1 MEHRANYRL
10 LINKAFKLLR
20 HDRRIVIKLLIY
32 AALAGALNLTLPLG
46 IQSIIGLVMGARI
59 SASLAVLI
67 GIVILGTLFAG
78 WVTILQMQLAEHL
91 QQKIFQYSVTE
102 FSYKIPRIKLEALR
116 GKYAPSFV
124 NRFLDTTT
132 IQKALPK
139 ILLDLSAA
147 VLQIIFCLI
156 LLSVYHVAFIVFS
169 IMLFIA
175 LVLLLRITGMKAI
188 DFSIAES
195 KYKYR
200 ILYWLQEVS
209 RALGTF
215 KLAGGSKLPNHKSE
229 ELSRRYFHFRK
240 KRFFILV
247 RQYWIIISFKTVI
260 TGALLIL
267 GAGLVLQEQIN
278 LGQFVASEIIIILL
292 LTAVEKLIVNLDSIY
307 DVLTAVEKLSSV
319 TDMELEEEKG
329 LNITELGFSGGF
341 KVDVNN
347 LSYRIGHKQV
357 LDNINFSALPGERV
371 AIVGMSGS
379 GKSTLLSIIPFLYH
393 NYEGVVSINDISIRN
408 INPDDLRSK
417 LDGNY
422 SHETIFYGTVE
433 ENIRLN
439 RPDISIQRMLE
450 VCEQLDLLNFIKS
463 LPEGFD
469 TKLIYNDANLPKRFV
484 EKIILA
490 RNLVEAPHLLL
501 LEDFSLDD
509 FEGEGDR
516 IMGILDKLKNETTI
530 IATTN
535 DLTFTKACD
544 KMVLLENGKMSFFG
558 SVEEGLSN
566 PQILKNLY

>member
-1 MEHRANYRL
+1 MEHRANYKL

-46 IQSIIGLVMGARI
+46 IQSIIGLIMGARM
-59 SASLAVLI
+59 SASLTLLI
-67 GIVILGTLFAG
+67 GIVIFGTLFAG

-102 FSYKIPRIKLEALR
+102 FSYKIPRIKMEALR

-156 LLSVYHVAFIVFS
+156 LLSVYHISFIVFS
-169 IMLFIA
+169 ILMFLA
-175 LVLLLRITGMKAI
+175 LVLLLRATGMRAI
-188 DFSIAES
+188 DASIAES

-215 KLAGGSKLPNHKSE
+215 KLAGGSKLPNQKSE
-229 ELSRRYFHFRK
+229 ELSRKYFHYRK
-240 KRFFILV
+240 KRFFIQM
-247 RQYWIIISFKTVI
+247 RQYWIIISFKTII

-267 GAGLVLQEQIN
+267 GAGLVLKEQIN

-292 LTAVEKLIVNLDSIY
+292 LNAVEKLIINLDSIY

-319 TDMELEEEKG
+319 TDLELEEEKG
-329 LNITELGFSGGF
+329 MRLSQLPFEGGA
-341 KVDVNN
+341 KVDVSE
-347 LSYRIGHKQV
+347 LSYKIGHKQV
-357 LDNINFSALPGERV
+357 LEDIHFTAMPGERV
-371 AIVGMSGS
+371 AITGMSGS

-393 NYEGVVSINDISIRN
+393 DYDGVVSINDISIRN
-408 INPDDLRSK
+408 LNPDDMRSM

-433 ENIRLN
+433 ENIRLS

-450 VCEQLDLLNFIKS
+450 VCERLDLLNFIKT

-490 RNLVEAPHLLL
+490 RNLVESPSLLL
-501 LEDFSLDD
+501 LEDFSLDN
-509 FEGEGDR
+509 FEGEGDK
-516 IMGILDKLKNETTI
+516 IMKILNGLRNETTI

-535 DLTFTKACD
+535 DLAFARQCD
-544 KMVLLENGKMSFFG
+544 KILLLEGGRRTFYG
-558 SVEEGLSN
+558 SVEEGLRN
-566 PQILKNLY
+566 PVVLKNLY